1 PSIIDD
7 IVDLGPDKFVNF
19 IVTAT
24 VSDKAIGTIS
34 PNIAVIN
41 GEDKVTP
48 PIPPKVP
55 TAPALTKKILVGA
68 DKLDKSEYTAGGT
81 IVYEVVVTNPNEK
94 LWLNDV
100 NVLDSISS
108 ITATNLAGNTVT
120 AFKPNWIIAMTNL
133 KPETIFTVGGYPKT
147 NVNLNETM
155 DLAPGDTVTFKITAL
170 VNDNIVGKIVNS
182 TSGTYKKSRTETPT
196 LGPVTVESETKLGL
210 AKITKTPFQEF
221 YSPNGSIGF
230 NITIENTSEDYLI
243 DNLKL
248 TDIISAIKALKIADG
263 TETAAFKTGWTIT
276 YQVVGDAANT
286 NATAIPATGD
296 INAVNLDIGKLTK
309 INIQIR
315 GIAADGIYGD
325 ITNSASYDYPDEN
338 PVKEVTATV
347 KPKDPIVTLVKSVNV
362 PEYGPTDTIL
372 YTLELSNTGTGA
384 AIGVTLED
392 KIGTLTTDLTGTP
405 STGLAFTAWEREL
418 TSVPVTS
425 TITAETTT
433 GDTYKATLNIA
444 PGDKVII
451 TLKGTLNPNA
461 YGKILNVADATYRN
475 GKNEI
480 LPLTDD
486 AETVGKA
493 ANLFLRKEIDKNIYQ
508 DEDTL
513 VFKVLLQNPGFGWG
527 NNIPV
532 RDSIST
538 ITDDIVGP
546 AFASWTIDIV
556 KSKAIS
562 SVSTNPES
570 ANPPTPANTDLNVLV
585 DIAPQSQVAFIITAK
600 LKPNVSSKITN
611 IAYMT
616 KNPGD
621 PETPSN
627 IVTADP
633 IEGNISILKSVEE
646 TKYTPGEKLTYI
658 IEVRNNANILAKN
671 VIIKD
676 ALNSI
681 KVSTNKGI
689 LVAPF
694 SSWKIVSITPSS
706 TVLPVTLPSSIV
718 PAVGTEGT
726 TDIEVKTNI
735 KANETIS
742 IKVEGIVSL
751 GNEADGVPTG
761 TLENKATATYNE
773 KEIFDTVTN
782 TPGDPIIVV
791 NKVIK
796 TLAGKPFEGQKYNSG
811 DELVYEISVENSGA
825 GMASD
830 VSIKDAITTM
840 TTELAGGLTGP
851 AFSTWTIAIVKTKA
865 TTLIEPATVGKDN
878 DINLTAD
885 IDRGDKVVITITATI
900 NPKAVGIIPK
910 NVVTV
915 GETEKETPKVDPEK
929 GVIQFIKEI
938 VKGKEYTQGGTIEY
952 KLTITNPN
960 KTFVNDVSF
969 IDEISKIKATGVTE
983 DQVTAFKS
991 WTVKRTDNGTGS
1003 TYTQE
1008 AEITVDINDKIDIS
1022 PNDVIVY
1029 TVTGVVNENV
1039 VGDIVNTGYVE
1050 YVGPEGVEKLE
1061 RSVTSEN
1068 VPGTVT
1074 IEKDP
1079 ISPNYLPNGEIGFTV
1094 VVTNT
1099 STTSVANNI
1108 TVKDS
1113 ISSILAEKIGGGTVP
1128 AFQTGWT
1135 ITAVLEGSEADK
1147 AVSNITALEGIEPGK
1162 DINAIIDLGKNTK
1175 VIITVKGIAANNI
1188 YGDIINTA
1196 SFDYPEAKDEAGKT
1210 GKDEAVIKN
1219 TPSTPTLV
1227 KVVDKATYL
1236 SGETLEY
1243 TITIKNPGE
1252 SIIAGFKLTDE
1263 IGKVTGEISGENVT
1277 TGPAFVSWS
1286 RLSLTIPDTSSLI
1299 SETVKNSIEGDTY
1312 NATLDLAPG
1321 DEVVI
1326 KLTAVTKTNVF
1337 GELKNTA
1344 VGKYNE
1350 VGENGPEEKTLTSD
1364 AISTGKVGKLG
1375 LTKTVKTKTFLE
1387 PVSSYLYSPGEEV
1400 EYTITVSN
1408 NGEGW
1413 VRNAKLEDIFTDI
1426 KTKLYPT
1433 GELGAAMQSGTL
1445 SVSHVSSESENSVT
1459 IVENNPNLVANIDI
1473 KNGSTITFTAKIKV
1487 SNDAVSF
1494 LTNIAVLTIGE
1505 GENKETIEAKATI
1518 FAQLPKVS
1526 LVKTVDIQE
1535 FNLS

>member
-1 PSIIDD
+1 
-7 IVDLGPDKFVNF
+7 
-19 IVTAT
+19 
-24 VSDKAIGTIS
+24 
-34 PNIAVIN
+34 
-41 GEDKVTP
+41 
-48 PIPPKVP
+48 
-55 TAPALTKKILVGA
+55 
-68 DKLDKSEYTAGGT
+68 
-81 IVYEVVVTNPNEK
+81 
-94 LWLNDV
+94 
-100 NVLDSISS
+100 
-108 ITATNLAGNTVT
+108 
-120 AFKPNWIIAMTNL
+120 
-133 KPETIFTVGGYPKT
+133 
-147 NVNLNETM
+147 
-155 DLAPGDTVTFKITAL
+155 
-170 VNDNIVGKIVNS
+170 
-182 TSGTYKKSRTETPT
+182 
-196 LGPVTVESETKLGL
+196 
-210 AKITKTPFQEF
+210 
-221 YSPNGSIGF
+221 
-230 NITIENTSEDYLI
+230 
-243 DNLKL
+243 
-248 TDIISAIKALKIADG
+248 
-263 TETAAFKTGWTIT
+263 
-276 YQVVGDAANT
+276 
-286 NATAIPATGD
+286 
-296 INAVNLDIGKLTK
+296 
-309 INIQIR
+309 
-315 GIAADGIYGD
+315 
-325 ITNSASYDYPDEN
+325 
-338 PVKEVTATV
+338 
-347 KPKDPIVTLVKSVNV
+347 
-362 PEYGPTDTIL
+362 
-372 YTLELSNTGTGA
+372 
-384 AIGVTLED
+384 
-392 KIGTLTTDLTGTP
+392 
-405 STGLAFTAWEREL
+405 
-418 TSVPVTS
+418 
-425 TITAETTT
+425 
-433 GDTYKATLNIA
+433 
-444 PGDKVII
+444 
-451 TLKGTLNPNA
+451 
-461 YGKILNVADATYRN
+461 
-475 GKNEI
+475 
-480 LPLTDD
+480 
-486 AETVGKA
+486 
-493 ANLFLRKEIDKNIYQ
+493 
-508 DEDTL
+508 
-513 VFKVLLQNPGFGWG
+513 
-527 NNIPV
+527 
-532 RDSIST
+532 
-538 ITDDIVGP
+538 
-546 AFASWTIDIV
+546 
-556 KSKAIS
+556 
-562 SVSTNPES
+562 
-570 ANPPTPANTDLNVLV
+570 
-585 DIAPQSQVAFIITAK
+585 
-600 LKPNVSSKITN
+600 
-611 IAYMT
+611 
-616 KNPGD
+616 
-621 PETPSN
+621 
-627 IVTADP
+627 
-633 IEGNISILKSVEE
+633 
-646 TKYTPGEKLTYI
+646 
-658 IEVRNNANILAKN
+658 
-671 VIIKD
+671 
-676 ALNSI
+676 
-681 KVSTNKGI
+681 
-689 LVAPF
+689 
-694 SSWKIVSITPSS
+694 
-706 TVLPVTLPSSIV
+706 
-718 PAVGTEGT
+718 
-726 TDIEVKTNI
+726 
-735 KANETIS
+735 
-742 IKVEGIVSL
+742 KVEGIVSL

-761 TLENKATATYNE
+761 TLENKAIATYNE

-1113 ISSILAEKIGGGTVP
+1113 ISSILAQKVGGGTVP

-1135 ITAVLEGSEADK
+1135 VTAVLEGSEADK
-1147 AVSNITALEGIEPGK
+1147 LVSNITALEGIEAGE

-1175 VIITVKGIAANNI
+1175 VIITIKGTAANNI
-1188 YGDIINTA
+1188 YGDILNIA

-1445 SVSHVSSESENSVT
+1445 SVSHVSSEPENSVT

-1535 FNLS
+1535 FNLSQKMIYTVVLENSGENNLIGIEGRDILEEIRAMNSLGEMVYPFEDDVAITRVIEPADSVRVTTVTGEDGNIFDNLDMRPKSKITYTIELKVKDNIVGNITNVARARVLSQDGFGEDQELTSTVDSNPLIPTISIEKAVITSIEGDDGIVNGEEVTYTIKIKTDRPVFNVKMIDEVVNLKTEAGATVFIPESIKLESVLEAGVALNYTGDINGTTSEIRIDRINAEAVIIIKAIVKKDVPLKAGEKIKNIVTANFDQANDGTPDRADETAEVDILAKAPDLEITKVAKQEEILLGEEVEYTVKVKNKSTTAIASAGTFTIIDAISKMEEKSINGKKIPAYTSWTVTGTTGPNSKIGTLPETTSDINISDAEIAPGDTLIYTIKAKTSLELDTKEVKNTAFI